1 MKKLTVD
8 VTISYE
14 IEIDENNPIV
24 KEYNSTAELID
35 HCAAYRFN
43 EVLPVIGNGV
53 RVLDQTVTNIEF

>member
-1 MKKLTVD
+1 MRKLTVE

-24 KEYNSTAELID
+24 KEYKSTAELVD
-35 HCAAYRFN
+35 DCVAYRFT